1 MASSIR
7 PLYSAALGLIELS
20 VFLGA
25 ALTAA
30 ISADLGS
37 AGFGSALAPAA
48 GSLGR
53 GEVLVSAEL
62 AAEPSGVV
70 SDAVGTAAGK
80 LPPFFCES
88 CSSRAASKTGLILFA
103 P

>member
-25 ALTAA
+25 TFTAT

-37 AGFGSALAPAA
+37 AGFASALAPAA
-48 GSLGR
+48 KSLGC
-53 GEVLVSAEL
+53 GEVSVPAEL
-62 AAEPSGVV
+62 AAEPSEAVCV
-70 SDAVGTAAGK
+70 AVGTAADK